1 MNLQPVIMELVKAQN
16 NADRIAYTDCFTE
29 TALVFDE
36 GKTHHGKKEI
46 KRWIEKIKMRPC

>member
-1 MNLQPVIMELVKAQN
+1 MNLPPVIMELVKAQN